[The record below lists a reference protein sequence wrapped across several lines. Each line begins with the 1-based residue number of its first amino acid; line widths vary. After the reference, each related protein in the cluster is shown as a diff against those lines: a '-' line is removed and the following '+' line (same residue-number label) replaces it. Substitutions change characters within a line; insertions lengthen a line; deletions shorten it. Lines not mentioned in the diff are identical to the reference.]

1 MVYIRIAIVLLALA
15 VGGWMGYRW
24 GSGDL
29 EKVRAEITAINQTGK
44 VAQSDSEATQKRI
57 DEQLKLLADE
67 HAARLKE
74 LTSGFEAQKLEL
86 SGNLGRANARIAALG
101 GERQNIAAQ
110 LDQTRKEMASA
121 TGAQREALR
130 LKEQQLAE
138 LDARLQSRQ
147 EGIRCEAV
155 AVPESHLATLN
166 SVLGQP

>member
-1 MVYIRIAIVLLALA
+1 MVYIRVAFMLLALA
-15 VGGWMGYRW
+15 LGGWMGYRW

-29 EKVRAEITAINQTGK
+29 AKVRAEIAAINQTGK
-44 VAQSDSEATQKRI
+44 TAQADSEATQKRI
-57 DEQLKLLADE
+57 DEQLKVLADE

-74 LTSGFEAQKLEL
+74 LASGFEAQKLEL
-86 SGNLGRANARIAALG
+86 NGNLGRANARIAALG
-101 GERQNIAAQ
+101 GERQRIAVQ

-155 AVPESHLATLN
+155 AVPESELATLN

>member
-1 MVYIRIAIVLLALA
+1 MVYIRIAFMLLALA
-15 VGGWMGYRW
+15 IGGWMGYRW

-29 EKVRAEITAINQTGK
+29 AKVRAEIVAINQTGQA
-44 VAQSDSEATQKRI
+44 AQADSEATQKRI

-67 HAARLKE
+67 HATRLKE

-86 SGNLGRANARIAALG
+86 SGNLDRANARIAALG
-101 GERQNIAAQ
+101 SQRQSVAAQ
-110 LDQTRKEMASA
+110 LDQTRKEMATA

-138 LDARLQSRQ
+138 LDAKLQSRQ
-147 EGIRCEAV
+147 EGIRCETV
-155 AVPESHLATLN
+155 AVPESELATLN